1 VTEPEEPATPARK
14 LSTRAIV
21 IIAAIALV
29 VLAGAGV
36 GIYFLTKGSDT
47 PAASSSSTQGGA
59 PANGGGQAPAGS
71 SPNSGGQTPAG
82 GGGGAQA
89 SDVNGAKTVA
99 DKVVAAMNTHDA
111 EARKKISCDPNSIG
125 DADNL
130 PTEVRAEV
138 VSVPELT
145 GDSATVELK
154 LTIGDTS
161 STTLL
166 PLRKQNG
173 AWCAD

>member
-1 VTEPEEPATPARK
+1 VTEPEEPAGK
-14 LSTRAIV
+14 ISTRAIV
-21 IIAAIALV
+21 IVVAIALV
-29 VLAGAGV
+29 ALAGAGI

-47 PAASSSSTQGGA
+47 PAAA
-59 PANGGGQAPAGS
+59 PANQGGTPAGAGRT
-71 SPNSGGQTPAG
+71 PAGAAAGTSGGRAPSG

-89 SDVNGAKTVA
+89 SDVNGAKVVA
-99 DKVVAAMNTHDA
+99 DQVVQAMNAHDP
-111 EARKKISCDPNSIG
+111 EARKKISCDPDSVG
-125 DADNL
+125 AADNL
-130 PTEVRAEV
+130 PAEVRAEV

-154 LTIGDTS
+154 IIIGDQS

-173 AWCAD
+173 IWCAD